1 MIRSI
6 FLYIASCVLL
16 FSFSFPAIANRY
28 NNNTCDIIPG
38 QPLTNAYGPFS
49 ATNPAHADKLPIV
62 LGAHFPPEVE
72 RLIRGSRGSIMGD
85 LNYTLR
91 AIPNYH
97 RALAAMAKYQRLRQL
112 KLAPQDEYYT
122 ADCYFHRAV
131 YFQPDDVTARMLF
144 AIHLHLTGRLDD
156 AQKQYMLAL
165 AYGPD
170 YSELHYNYGLLLVE
184 MGRYDDALNHA
195 NKAYAKGFPLPGLKN
210 KLAGKGRTVTAEQH
224 N

>member
-6 FLYIASCVLL
+6 FLYLASCVLL
-16 FSFSFPAIANRY
+16 FSVSFPALASRY
-28 NNNTCDIIPG
+28 NNNTCDIIVG

-62 LGAHFPPEVE
+62 LGAHFTPEVE
-72 RLIRGSRGSIMGD
+72 GLIRGNRGSLIGD
-85 LNYTLR
+85 LNYTLK

-97 RALAAMAKYQRLRQL
+97 RALAAMAKYQRQRKL

-122 ADCYFHRAV
+122 ADCYFHRAI
-131 YFQPDDVTARMLF
+131 YFQPDDVIARMLF
-144 AIHLHLTGRLDD
+144 AIHLHLTGRFDD
-156 AQKQYMLAL
+156 AEKQYKQAL
-165 AYGPD
+165 IYEPD

-184 MGRYDDALNHA
+184 MKRYDDALNYA
-195 NKAYAKGFPLPGLKN
+195 NRAYTKGFPLPGLKN
-210 KLAGKGRTVTAEQH
+210 KLAEKGRTVTVEQR